1 MDVIDVVDATYIV
14 MERIDGPELTDFI
27 CMQPHCRVESSIACV
42 FFCHILSALRHAH
55 ARGFLHCDVKPSNVR
70 LQRAREGG
78 ELTAV
83 LQPAER
89 VLYPRLRI
97 APHRPRRAI

>member
-1 MDVIDVVDATYIV
+1 MMVDLEQGPDLRKFV
-14 MERIDGPELTDFI
+14 REHVDGVHAKGGMGGRGALPEPTARL
-27 CMQPHCRVESSIACV
+27 
-42 FFCHILSALRHAH
+42 FFRHVLQALRHAH

-70 LQRAREGG
+70 LQRARDGG

-89 VLYPRLRI
+89 ALYPRLSR